1 VSCLSITLLS
11 VQVADFNCPLCQ
23 CVGTVVKM
31 DDPKEIKKQQNE
43 YERDFLKKVKEY
55 EKTTKGNGNGKG
67 KGDAKKPR
75 KTGYPEMHYAC
86 ACPHMRTYRG
96 DIASSTCKDCK
107 ARGYVNIL
115 ENKPDCKTCM
125 CQCQAGVFTMKDI
138 DKLAVKRG
146 ERSELK
152 ARAKQA
158 SSDTRMRESLETIIK
173 SSIQDGIASLKK
185 SSSEVDD
192 DNMMSAAAAF
202 MSRKQFRS
210 EEEMHAA
217 QRASI
222 YFFFI
227 FVFSI
232 LPSALNTF
240 QRYR

>member
-1 VSCLSITLLS
+1 MSCLSITLLS

-107 ARGYVNIL
+107 ARGYVFFSCRRRQPWPRGVVQGASACWLVQILGAGALLIRDKKLPSSPHQRNIGL
-115 ENKPDCKTCM
+115 QK
-125 CQCQAGVFTMKDI
+125 
-138 DKLAVKRG
+138 
-146 ERSELK
+146 
-152 ARAKQA
+152 
-158 SSDTRMRESLETIIK
+158 K
-173 SSIQDGIASLKK
+173 STPVSWAAPSLK
-185 SSSEVDD
+185 
-192 DNMMSAAAAF
+192 SADKC
-202 MSRKQFRS
+202 SKGRPQLSKQR
-210 EEEMHAA
+210 
-217 QRASI
+217 
-222 YFFFI
+222 
-227 FVFSI
+227 
-232 LPSALNTF
+232 
-240 QRYR
+240 